1 MNGLRAAHGASS
13 GRLAY
18 LPCSITQE
26 NSRLQLNS
34 MKHDRGDCSAR
45 PDPSGG
51 ATYASAGVSIEA
63 GNETVRRIAPH
74 ARRTFTSGVMGDIGG
89 FGALFRHDFT
99 QYQEPVLVS
108 GTDGVGTKLKVAFA
122 LKRHE
127 TIGRD
132 LVAMCVNDVLCP
144 GARPLFFLDY
154 LGTGKLKP
162 EVAEAVVKG
171 IADGCEEAGCAL
183 IGGETAEL
191 PGLYAAGE
199 YDLAGFCVGVVDRPR
214 IVDGMHIRPGDVL
227 LGLPSSGL
235 HSNGYS
241 LARKVLEPLGYA
253 TRLAELGA
261 TTTIGETLLTPT
273 TIYVQ
278 PVLAL
283 LEKAPVKGVVHITG
297 GGFLEN
303 IPRILPPMTCAVIE
317 RGSWPVPPIFR
328 LLQER
333 GAIAEREMFTTFN
346 MGVGL
351 VLIVDAAHVAA
362 AHDTLAE
369 HSLEAHRIGTISKTD
384 ASLQVVLR

>member
-1 MNGLRAAHGASS
+1 MALHQSDWYICGVAF
-13 GRLAY
+13 RLE
-18 LPCSITQE
+18 I
-26 NSRLQLNS
+26 SRLPDDS
-34 MKHDRGDCSAR
+34 MKHDSDDCS
-45 PDPSGG
+45 PLPNSPGG

-74 ARRTFTSGVMGDIGG
+74 ARRTFTSGVLGGIGG
-89 FGALFRHDFT
+89 FGALFQHDFT

-122 LKRHE
+122 LNRHD

-154 LGTGKLKP
+154 LGTGKLQP
-162 EVAEAVVKG
+162 DIAEAVVKG

-199 YDLAGFCVGVVDRPR
+199 YDLAGFCVGVVDKPR
-214 IVDGMHIRPGDVL
+214 IVDGARIQAGDVL

-253 TRLAELGA
+253 TYLSDLKA
-261 TTTIGETLLTPT
+261 TIGDTLLTPT

-283 LEKAPVKGVVHITG
+283 LETVPLKGIVHITG

-303 IPRILPPMTCAVIE
+303 IPRILPPGTRAVIE
-317 RGSWPVPPIFR
+317 RGAWPVPPIFA

-346 MGVGL
+346 MGIGL
-351 VLIVDAAHVAA
+351 VLVVDAAQATAA
-362 AHDTLAE
+362 QQALSAHQI
-369 HSLEAHRIGTISKTD
+369 EAHRIGAISETD
-384 ASLQVVLR
+384 EPPHVALH

>member
-1 MNGLRAAHGASS
+1 
-13 GRLAY
+13 
-18 LPCSITQE
+18 
-26 NSRLQLNS
+26 
-34 MKHDRGDCSAR
+34 MKQHDGDCSVQSNS
-45 PDPSGG
+45 PGS

-74 ARRTFTSGVMGDIGG
+74 AQRTFTAGVLGGIGG
-89 FGALFRHDFT
+89 FGALFRHDFA

-122 LKRHE
+122 LNRHD

-154 LGTGKLKP
+154 LGTGKLEP

-214 IVDGMHIRPGDVL
+214 LVDGTRIRPGDVV

-241 LARKVLEPLGYA
+241 LARKILEPLGYA
-253 TRLAELGA
+253 THIPELRA
-261 TTTIGETLLTPT
+261 TIGETLLTPT
-273 TIYVQ
+273 KIYVK

-283 LEKAPVKGVVHITG
+283 LEKVPVKGVVHITG

-303 IPRILPPMTCAVIE
+303 IPRILPPATCAVIE
-317 RGSWPVPPIFR
+317 RGAWPVPPIFA

-346 MGVGL
+346 MGIGL
-351 VLIVDAAHVAA
+351 VLIVDAAHETAA
-362 AHDTLAE
+362 RQALSAYKIET
-369 HSLEAHRIGTISKTD
+369 HRIGAISETD
-384 ASLQVVLR
+384 AAPHVTLR